1 MSKAGLRGGLSMIE
15 EAKQNAAKLE
25 EAVRMAASNTGNAP
39 SQEQVYGGM
48 RKAEEKEKE
57 FLNEKTLIDGLL
69 DSGDTLNGIVNQSS
83 NKSSVQGK
91 YMSYLNEKIKEK
103 TENIV
108 NLKHDDK
115 FFRRDFLTANPL
127 LAQAGPFWQNSD
139 NWVLA
144 GFWLAIVLNLVPVT
158 FAIFSLSTI
167 TSNQQIGLILLM
179 WFIFPLFLLYLL
191 QNFG

>member
-1 MSKAGLRGGLSMIE
+1 MIE

-25 EAVRMAASNTGNAP
+25 EAVRAASANTSGP

-48 RKAEEKEKE
+48 RKADEKEKE
-57 FLNEKTLIDGLL
+57 FINEKAVIDGLL
-69 DSGDTLNGIVNQSS
+69 DSGDTLNGIVSESS

-91 YMSYLNEKIKEK
+91 YMNYLNEKIKEK

-158 FAIFSLSTI
+158 FAIFSLQIS
-167 TSNQQIGLILLM
+167 SNQQMGLILLM
-179 WFIFPLFLLYLL
+179 WFVIPLFLLYLL

>member
-1 MSKAGLRGGLSMIE
+1 
-15 EAKQNAAKLE
+15 
-25 EAVRMAASNTGNAP
+25 
-39 SQEQVYGGM
+39 
-48 RKAEEKEKE
+48 
-57 FLNEKTLIDGLL
+57 
-69 DSGDTLNGIVNQSS
+69 
-83 NKSSVQGK
+83 
-91 YMSYLNEKIKEK
+91 MSYLNEKIKEK

-127 LAQAGPFWQNSD
+127 LAQTGPFWQNSD

-167 TSNQQIGLILLM
+167 TSNQQIGLVLLM